1 MAFLDLQ
8 PDLIARVQ
16 QALPAYQVLAGA
28 SINSVISLNSNLA
41 PAVFIIYEGH
51 KIKDTARNGAS
62 VAYEQLWTLLMAVR
76 YAGNDDA
83 SLAMAAANP
92 DIDVLLKAVNG
103 YAPKMPFYQ
112 PLYAVTPKIPAF
124 TAGNLFLP
132 FSFNTVYTLPN

>member
-16 QALPAYQVLAGA
+16 KALPDYQVLPGA
-28 SINSVISLNSNLA
+28 SINGFLTLKSNLA
-41 PAVFIIYEGH
+41 PAVFVIYEGH
-51 KIKDTARNGAS
+51 SIKDTARAGAS
-62 VAYEQLWTLLMAVR
+62 VAYAQLWTLIMAVR
-76 YAGNDDA
+76 YAGDDDA
-83 SLAMAAANP
+83 SLAMAQANP

-103 YAPKMPFYQ
+103 YVPKMPFYQ

-132 FSFNTVYTLPN
+132 FSFHAVYTVST

>member
-28 SINSVISLNSNLA
+28 SINAVLHLQSNLA
-41 PAVFIIYEGH
+41 PAVFVIYEGH
-51 KIKDTARNGAS
+51 SIKDTARQGAS
-62 VAYEQLWTLLMAVR
+62 VAYAQLWTLLMAVR
-76 YAGNDDA
+76 YAGDDDA
-83 SLAMAAANP
+83 SLAMAQASP

-103 YAPKMPFYQ
+103 YTPQMPFYQ
-112 PLYAVTPKIPAF
+112 PLIAVTPKIPAF

-132 FSFNTVYTLPN
+132 FSFNAVYTLPS

>member
-16 QALPAYQVLAGA
+16 EALPAYQVLAGA
-28 SINSVISLNSNLA
+28 SINSVISLKSNLA
-41 PAVFIIYEGH
+41 PAIFIIYEGH
-51 KIKDTARNGAS
+51 RIKDTARNGAS
-62 VAYEQLWTLLMAVR
+62 VAYEQLWTIIMAVR
-76 YAGNDDA
+76 YAGDDDA

-103 YAPKMPFYQ
+103 YAPKMPYYQ

-132 FSFNTVYTLPN
+132 FSFNSVYTLPN